1 MKSAI
6 LGLLSFASAAL
17 TSPASGDA
25 GKTLDLAGVNA
36 VVISGE
42 ASSVRLTT
50 SASAP
55 YQATIGSRREGWFA
69 RWYSSWFANDCSLA
83 SDMKLEASTLR
94 IDVAPSSWLD
104 PSDCRVEINANI
116 QPESSVSID
125 QAALQANMAGN
136 FSTIAITS
144 KAADVSLDGHASTVD
159 LKGDALKANL
169 AFGSVRQ
176 DENIAI
182 TGKALDATLSFG
194 RGVAISYSVTA
205 TASLVDSAL
214 ASTAG
219 AKPSVV
225 IKGDFVRATIR

>member
-6 LGLLSFASAAL
+6 LALLSFASAAL
-17 TSPASGDA
+17 ALPASGDA
-25 GKTLDLAGVNA
+25 GKTLDLAGVSA
-36 VVISGE
+36 VIISGE
-42 ASSVRLTT
+42 ASSVRLST
-50 SASAP
+50 SASGP
-55 YQATIGSRREGWFA
+55 YQATIGGRREGWFA

-125 QAALQANMAGN
+125 QAALQASMAGS
-136 FSTIAITS
+136 FSTIAISS

-159 LKGDALKANL
+159 LKGEALRANL
-169 AFGSVRQ
+169 AFDSVRK

-194 RGVAISYSVTA
+194 KGAAISYSVTA
-205 TASLVDSAL
+205 TASFVDSTL

>member
-6 LGLLSFASAAL
+6 LALLSFASAAL
-17 TSPASGDA
+17 ALPASGDA
-25 GKTLDLAGVNA
+25 GKTLDLAGVSA

-50 SASAP
+50 SASGP

-125 QAALQANMAGN
+125 QAALKASIAGN
-136 FSTIAITS
+136 FSTIAISS
-144 KAADVSLDGHASTVD
+144 KAADVSLDGHASTVE
-159 LKGDALKANL
+159 LKGDALRANL

-194 RGVAISYSVTA
+194 KGAAISYSVTA
-205 TASLVDSAL
+205 TASFVDSTL
-214 ASTAG
+214 SNTVG

>member
-6 LGLLSFASAAL
+6 LALLSFASAAL

-50 SASAP
+50 SASGP
-55 YQATIGSRREGWFA
+55 YEATIGSRREGWFA

-104 PSDCRVEINANI
+104 PSDCRVEISANI

-125 QAALQANMAGN
+125 QAALQANMAGS
-136 FSTIAITS
+136 FSTIAISS

-159 LKGDALKANL
+159 LEGEALRANL

-194 RGVAISYSVTA
+194 QGAAISYSVTA
-205 TASLVDSAL
+205 TASFVDSTL
-214 ASTAG
+214 PSTAG

-225 IKGDFVRATIR
+225 IKGDFVRAIIR